1 MELVWRGV
9 SLERQYRICG
19 YLAVEFNGVG
29 SIGVG
34 QVKVGSGG
42 ECIWVEPIMAS
53 PREFES
59 KQHLCV
65 CMCGGGWGLGVGFCQ
80 ALSEL

>member
-1 MELVWRGV
+1 MCVLGELVWRG
-9 SLERQYRICG
+9 SIGCG
-19 YLAVEFNGVG
+19 YLAVEFNGVIG

-53 PREFES
+53 PR
-59 KQHLCV
+59 V
-65 CMCGGGWGLGVGFCQ
+65 V
-80 ALSEL
+80 